1 MSLPP
6 NPTFKDVEALIK
18 KIPEQ
23 EGFED
28 NYYTFFHVGSQILL
42 LSMEDGGSVDDIK
55 AITLPD
61 GKPAFT
67 DEEDIKKLA
76 TMMKEHGPKIK
87 QIMEAARFKHDGQE
101 EEQTQTGGG
110 SGFNEIKAQTQLSF
124 GQSGGDPP
132 AAPPAE
138 GGGSPL
144 DTLIEIAKMAY
155 IPPEEISF
163 DRQFLKLTDFW
174 DRLDELN
181 RSISREL
188 GLVALLSKSK
198 TDPFVMVPMPG
209 PLPPVK
215 MQFPMRLAIPLINML
230 LEVTRIYFALTPF
243 GTIPMQFFTIIQTLF
258 DIARGEWKYGVFTFM
273 GFFNGG
279 LLVLGVFF
287 KLIRDVWLLM
297 EPNLSKQ
304 IRLDMWLVGRSM
316 FVGFWLRMI
325 TMFMPDFA
333 RNAAEAAFLPLKT
346 MLMGVNTTLG
356 TIEETVKKTTEPLGV
371 TVIFP
376 RVPPDMIPSLDSIAS
391 LQTTL
396 AQPEIFCAP
405 EFQQIIDPLKYIPP
419 LRLFVELLNVPVDKG
434 MVALRCKGVETK
446 DIASA
451 LVQKLAPQVKIIPG
465 GPAAAAAE
473 ATKMA
478 QQIKLLSNLDSLTEL
493 FSGGLLMGL
502 KSQLS
507 KLATSGLSGAA
518 KDAAI
523 KAIKDKMKKD
533 AIDLLKDKLSK
544 TVGPALAA
552 GLKDTLEKSIGPAMD
567 EPLEKVIKA
576 NLSKSGEEGKDEEKI
591 ETKIE
596 ETIKQKG
603 GFFQEEEE
611 FEEDFDEDIDI
622 DSRVNYN
629 LHEMAARIMR
639 ESSFSSP

>member
-6 NPTFKDVEALIK
+6 NATLKDVEDLIR

-28 NYYTFFHVGSQILL
+28 NYYTFLHVGSQILL
-42 LSMEDGGSVDDIK
+42 LSMEDKSSEEDIK

-61 GKPAFT
+61 GLQAFT
-67 DEEDIKKLA
+67 EEADIKKMADMLR
-76 TMMKEHGPKIK
+76 EHGPKIK
-87 QIMEAARFKHDGQE
+87 QIMEAAKLQPEADSDSTE
-101 EEQTQTGGG
+101 DQTSLPVKQ
-110 SGFNEIKAQTQLSF
+110 
-124 GQSGGDPP
+124 
-132 AAPPAE
+132 E
-138 GGGSPL
+138 GGGPPPPANSGSGGNPL
-144 DTLIEIAKMAY
+144 DTLMEIAKMAY

-188 GLVALLSKSK
+188 GLVALLSRAK

-215 MQFPMRLAIPLINML
+215 MQFPMRLALPLINIL
-230 LEVTRIYFALTPF
+230 LEVTRLFFVFVPF
-243 GTIPMQFFTIIQTLF
+243 GTAPMQFLTLIQTLF

-279 LLVLGVFF
+279 LLILGIFF

-333 RNAAEAAFLPLKT
+333 RNAAEVAFLPLKT
-346 MLMGVNTTLG
+346 MLMGVNTTLT

-371 TVIFP
+371 TVVFP
-376 RVPPDMIPSLDSIAS
+376 RVPPSMIPSLDSIAT
-391 LQTTL
+391 LQTAL

-434 MVALRCKGVETK
+434 MVALRCRGVETK

-451 LVQKLAPQVKIIPG
+451 LVEKLVPQVKIIPG

-473 ATKMA
+473 AAKMA
-478 QQIKLLSNLDSLTEL
+478 QQLKVITNLDSLTEL

-507 KLATSGLSGAA
+507 KLASGGLAGAA
-518 KDAAI
+518 KEAAI
-523 KAIKDKMKKD
+523 KEIKEKMKKD
-533 AIDLLKDKLSK
+533 AIELLKDKLSK

-552 GLKDTLEKSIGPAMD
+552 GLKDTLEKGIAPAMD
-567 EPLEKVIKA
+567 EPLDKIIKD
-576 NLSKSGEEGKDEEKI
+576 NLTPAGDGDKKM
-591 ETKIE
+591 
-596 ETIKQKG
+596 KG
-603 GFFQEEEE
+603 GALLEEEE
-611 FEEDFDEDIDI
+611 EEIEELA
-622 DSRVNYN
+622 NYN
-629 LHEMAARIMR
+629 LNEMAARIMR
-639 ESSFSSP
+639 GGDGTD

>member
-1 MSLPP
+1 MSLPEK
-6 NPTFKDVEALIK
+6 PTLKDVEDLIR

-42 LSMEDGGSVDDIK
+42 LSMEEKSSEEDIK

-67 DEEDIKKLA
+67 EESDIKKMSELLRD
-76 TMMKEHGPKIK
+76 HGPKIK
-87 QIMEAARFKHDGQE
+87 QVMEAAKMKPTADTV
-101 EEQTQTGGG
+101 QTQSGG
-110 SGFNEIKAQTQLSF
+110 SHLGETQGQTPLR
-124 GQSGGDPP
+124 GGGDPP
-132 AAPPAE
+132 PAE
-138 GGGSPL
+138 SGTSPL

-188 GLVALLSKSK
+188 GLVALLSRAK

-215 MQFPMRLAIPLINML
+215 MQFPMRLAIPLINLL

-316 FVGFWLRMI
+316 FVGFWLRMV

-356 TIEETVKKTTEPLGV
+356 TIEETVKKVTEPLGV

-376 RVPPDMIPSLDSIAS
+376 RVPPDMIPSLDSIAT

-419 LRLFVELLNVPVDKG
+419 LRLFVELLNVPVDKQ
-434 MVALRCKGVETK
+434 MVAIRCKGVQTN

-451 LVQKLAPQVKIIPG
+451 LVAKLSPQVKIIPG
-465 GPAAAAAE
+465 GQAATAAE
-473 ATKMA
+473 AAKMA

-493 FSGGLLMGL
+493 FSGGLLANL
-502 KSQLS
+502 KKMIG
-507 KLATSGLSGAA
+507 KLAKSGLSGAA

-523 KAIKDKMKKD
+523 KEIKEKMKKD

-552 GLKDTLEKSIGPAMD
+552 GLKDTLDKNIGPALD
-567 EPLEKVIKA
+567 EPLEKIVKD
-576 NLSKSGEEGKDEEKI
+576 NLSKSSSDDEAQKKEDSKQEEKKEEGKDEE
-591 ETKIE
+591 
-596 ETIKQKG
+596 IKQAG
-603 GFFQEEEE
+603 GFY
-611 FEEDFDEDIDI
+611 DNTIMD
-622 DSRVNYN
+622 RVNYSLN
-629 LHEMAARIMR
+629 EMASRLMN
-639 ESSFSSP
+639 SSAI

>member
-6 NPTFKDVEALIK
+6 NPTLKDVEDLIR

-42 LSMEDGGSVDDIK
+42 LSMQDGGSEEDIK

-67 DEEDIKKLA
+67 DESDIKKMADML
-76 TMMKEHGPKIK
+76 KEHGPKIK
-87 QIMEAARFKHDGQE
+87 QIMEAAKLQPE
-101 EEQTQTGGG
+101 VPLEQR
-110 SGFNEIKAQTQLSF
+110 
-124 GQSGGDPP
+124 GGDPAAA
-132 AAPPAE
+132 AAPPAN
-138 GGGSPL
+138 GSSGPL

-188 GLVALLSKSK
+188 GLVALLSRSK
-198 TDPFVMVPMPG
+198 ADPFVMVPMPG

-215 MQFPMRLAIPLINML
+215 MQFPMRLALPLINLL
-230 LEVTRIYFALTPF
+230 LEVTRIFFAFMPF
-243 GTIPMQFFTIIQTLF
+243 GTIPMQFFTLIQTLF

-279 LLVLGVFF
+279 LLILGVFF
-287 KLIRDVWLLM
+287 KLLRAVWLLM
-297 EPNLSKQ
+297 ETNLSKK

-346 MLMGVNTTLG
+346 MLMGVNTTLT

-376 RVPPDMIPSLDSIAS
+376 RVPPSMIPSLDSITT
-391 LQTTL
+391 LQTAL

-434 MVALRCKGVETK
+434 MVELRCKDVQTK

-451 LVQKLAPQVKIIPG
+451 LVEKLSPQVKIIPG

-473 ATKMA
+473 AAKMA
-478 QQIKLLSNLDSLTEL
+478 QQLKVITNLDSLTEL

-507 KLATSGLSGAA
+507 KLASGGLAGAA
-518 KDAAI
+518 KEAAI
-523 KAIKDKMKKD
+523 KEIKDKMKKD
-533 AIDLLKDKLSK
+533 AIELLKDKLSK

-552 GLKDTLEKSIGPAMD
+552 GLKDTLEKGIAPAMD
-567 EPLEKVIKA
+567 EPLDKIIKD
-576 NLSKSGEEGKDEEKI
+576 NLIPDGDKI
-591 ETKIE
+591 
-596 ETIKQKG
+596 QK
-603 GFFQEEEE
+603 EEEE
-611 FEEDFDEDIDI
+611 KPEEKKMVGGSDEDDVIEEI
-622 DSRVNYN
+622 ANYN
-629 LHEMAARIMR
+629 LNEMASRIMR
-639 ESSFSSP
+639 SSSLKHPGAPH

>member
-1 MSLPP
+1 MSLPEK
-6 NPTFKDVEALIK
+6 PTLKDVEDLIR

-42 LSMEDGGSVDDIK
+42 LSMEDRSSEDDIK

-67 DEEDIKKLA
+67 EESDIKKMSELLRD
-76 TMMKEHGPKIK
+76 HGPKIK
-87 QIMEAARFKHDGQE
+87 QIMEAAKMKPDAGTE
-101 EEQTQTGGG
+101 VDSEQTG
-110 SGFNEIKAQTQLSF
+110 
-124 GQSGGDPP
+124 GGDPP
-132 AAPPAE
+132 AAGAPPANS
-138 GGGSPL
+138 GTSPL

-188 GLVALLSKSK
+188 GLVALLSKAK

-215 MQFPMRLAIPLINML
+215 MQFPMRLALPLINLL

-279 LLVLGVFF
+279 LLILGVFF

-316 FVGFWLRMI
+316 FVGFWLRII

-376 RVPPDMIPSLDSIAS
+376 RVPPDMIPSLDSIAT
-391 LQTTL
+391 LQTAL

-419 LRLFVELLNVPVDKG
+419 LRLFVELLNVPVDKQ

-451 LVQKLAPQVKIIPG
+451 LVGKLAPQVKILPG

-473 ATKMA
+473 AAKMA

-493 FSGGLLMGL
+493 FSGGLLANL
-502 KSQLS
+502 KGMIS

-523 KAIKDKMKKD
+523 KEIKEKMKKD
-533 AIDLLKDKLSK
+533 AIELLKDKLAK
-544 TVGPALAA
+544 TVGPALAE
-552 GLKDTLEKSIGPAMD
+552 GLKGTLDKSIGPALD
-567 EPLEKVIKA
+567 EPLEKIVKE
-576 NLSKSGEEGKDEEKI
+576 NLSKSSEGDKEEK
-591 ETKIE
+591 KE
-596 ETIKQKG
+596 EEKKQAG
-603 GFFQEEEE
+603 GFYQ
-611 FEEDFDEDIDI
+611 DDIMDH
-622 DSRVNYN
+622 VNYN
-629 LHEMAARIMR
+629 LHEMANRIMNTSAN
-639 ESSFSSP
+639 SSF

>member
-1 MSLPP
+1 MSLPE
-6 NPTFKDVEALIK
+6 NPTLKDVEDLIR

-42 LSMEDGGSVDDIK
+42 LSMEDKSSEEDIK

-61 GKPAFT
+61 DKPAFT
-67 DEEDIKKLA
+67 EESDIKKMSELLRD
-76 TMMKEHGPKIK
+76 HGPKIK
-87 QIMEAARFKHDGQE
+87 QIMEAAKMKPVADP
-101 EEQTQTGGG
+101 EQTQTGGG
-110 SGFNEIKAQTQLSF
+110 SQPTA
-124 GQSGGDPP
+124 GQRGGDPP
-132 AAPPAE
+132 AAGAPPSNS
-138 GGGSPL
+138 GTSPL

-188 GLVALLSKSK
+188 GLVALLSKAK

-215 MQFPMRLAIPLINML
+215 MQFPMRLALPLINML

-279 LLVLGVFF
+279 LLILGVFF

-325 TMFMPDFA
+325 TLFMPDFA
-333 RNAAEAAFLPLKT
+333 RNATEAAFLPLKT

-376 RVPPDMIPSLDSIAS
+376 RVPPDMIPSLDSIAT
-391 LQTTL
+391 LQTSL

-419 LRLFVELLNVPVDKG
+419 LRLFVELLNVPVDKQ

-451 LVQKLAPQVKIIPG
+451 LVGKLAPQVKIIPG

-473 ATKMA
+473 AAKMA

-493 FSGGLLMGL
+493 FSGGLLANL
-502 KSQLS
+502 KGMIS

-523 KAIKDKMKKD
+523 KEIKEKMKKD
-533 AIDLLKDKLSK
+533 AIDLLKDKLAK

-552 GLKDTLEKSIGPAMD
+552 GLKDTLDKGIGPALD
-567 EPLEKVIKA
+567 EPLEKIIKE
-576 NLSKSGEEGKDEEKI
+576 NISKSSEGDKKEEK
-591 ETKIE
+591 KE
-596 ETIKQKG
+596 EITSAKKQAG
-603 GFFQEEEE
+603 GFYQ
-611 FEEDFDEDIDI
+611 DDIMDH
-622 DSRVNYN
+622 VNYN
-629 LHEMAARIMR
+629 LNEMASRLMNTPAN
-639 ESSFSSP
+639 SSF

>member
-1 MSLPP
+1 MTRIDMSLPP
-6 NPTFKDVEALIK
+6 NATLKDVEDLIR

-28 NYYTFFHVGSQILL
+28 NYYTFLHVGSQILL
-42 LSMEDGGSVDDIK
+42 LSMQDRSSEEDIA

-61 GKPAFT
+61 GLQAFT
-67 DEEDIKKLA
+67 EEADIQKMAEMLR
-76 TMMKEHGPKIK
+76 EHGPKIK
-87 QIMEAARFKHDGQE
+87 QIMEAAKLQPEADSGSTE
-101 EEQTQTGGG
+101 DQT
-110 SGFNEIKAQTQLSF
+110 
-124 GQSGGDPP
+124 QSGGSHLGETQGQTPLRGGGPDP
-132 AAPPAE
+132 AAPPANS
-138 GGGSPL
+138 GSSPL
-144 DTLIEIAKMAY
+144 DTLMEIAKMAY

-188 GLVALLSKSK
+188 GLVALLSRAK

-215 MQFPMRLAIPLINML
+215 LQFPMRLALPLINIL
-230 LEVTRIYFALTPF
+230 LEVTRLFFVFVPF
-243 GTIPMQFFTIIQTLF
+243 GTAPMQFLTLIQTLF

-279 LLVLGVFF
+279 LLILGIFF

-346 MLMGVNTTLG
+346 MLMGVNTTLT

-371 TVIFP
+371 TVVFP
-376 RVPPDMIPSLDSIAS
+376 RVPPSMIPSLDSIAT
-391 LQTTL
+391 LQTAL

-434 MVALRCKGVETK
+434 MVTLRCRGVETK

-451 LVQKLAPQVKIIPG
+451 LVEKLVPQVKIIPG

-473 ATKMA
+473 AAKMA
-478 QQIKLLSNLDSLTEL
+478 QQLKVITNLDSLTEL

-507 KLATSGLSGAA
+507 KLASGGLAGAA
-518 KDAAI
+518 KEAAI
-523 KAIKDKMKKD
+523 KEIKEKMKKD
-533 AIDLLKDKLSK
+533 AIELLKDKLSK

-552 GLKDTLEKSIGPAMD
+552 GLKETLEKGIAPAMD
-567 EPLEKVIKA
+567 EPLDKIIKD
-576 NLSKSGEEGKDEEKI
+576 NLIPDGDKAKPEEKPEEKKMVGGSQEDDDVI
-591 ETKIE
+591 E
-596 ETIKQKG
+596 Q
-603 GFFQEEEE
+603 
-611 FEEDFDEDIDI
+611 
-622 DSRVNYN
+622 RAYYN
-629 LHEMAARIMR
+629 LNDMAARIMR
-639 ESSFSSP
+639 GGAD